1 MEKITIEVSERLA
14 RYIIS
19 KLDKDL
25 NVVEYQNELLKDEN
39 TKLYQDNTKLNTE
52 LENLKERQ
60 GKFESTCKDNQELNK
75 IVKELMD
82 KDDKNFKEIQKL
94 KKENEKLKVKYDTC
108 NAIREIK
115 GEQ

>member
-1 MEKITIEVSERLA
+1 MEKINIEVSEELA
-14 RYIIS
+14 RVIINA
-19 KLDKDL
+19 LDSDNIDL
-25 NVVEYQNELLKDEN
+25 MKSNEYLKDEN

-60 GKFESTCKDNQELNK
+60 GKFESTCKDNQKLNK

-94 KKENEKLKVKYDTC
+94 KKENEKLKIKYETC